1 MKLDHLYLYA
11 PKQYWGFDIAKVQER
26 YNATYVGDFAIRDS
40 RGDWTEEPFAIFWQE
55 KPPVEGYSH
64 YFALRVQHG
73 TNQVWITSGG
83 SLEDVRIRG
92 VVADN
97 DEVVYS
103 RYRHDFVQSSDGSVF
118 IDGGRDYVR
127 MGGKN
132 LVGRAVVDIVLD
144 GPRLVIQEAQLDEA
158 NDVSGAY

>member
-1 MKLDHLYLYA
+1 MKLDHLHLYT
-11 PKQYWGFDIAKVQER
+11 PKPYWPFNIEKAEQH
-26 YNATYVGDFAIRDS
+26 YNATYLGDFAIKDS
-40 RGDWTEEPFAIFWQE
+40 RGGWTEEPFAIFWQE

-64 YFALRVQHG
+64 YLGLRIDRM
-73 TNQVWITSGG
+73 TRNVWITGGG
-83 SLEDVRIRG
+83 SLENLRMRG

-97 DEVVYS
+97 DEVIYS

-132 LVGRAVVDIVLD
+132 LVGRAVVDVVFD
-144 GPRLVIQEAQLDEA
+144 GPRLVIQEAQLEKAD
-158 NDVSGAY
+158 DVSGVS